1 MNKMRYAMKRIIN
14 VLFVGILTVLF
25 LAGCSSRTEPSMD
38 VNRLDTK
45 LSLEQNLDTFPQYAD
60 EENLLL
66 SLEKSIKVNVGPG
79 SETKGFFKYNLKNDT
94 LEQVVPMDLNAQT
107 HSAVPFG
114 NAILYVDYVMKNG
127 PLEWTV
133 VHFENGTKQ
142 NLRSGI
148 CSYYEDLPKL
158 SILEGRP
165 VLLWKDSKK
174 SEFGLEIF
182 DGEKLSE
189 IELPKGQ
196 NLVSTDSACNT
207 KEICFLTEND
217 AGDARFLIVGK
228 NGEIESVTL
237 DGKITSFGLT
247 KDALVCG
254 LGDYEQTG
262 KFSLM
267 VYNFRSKEK
276 KNTAVNK
283 PLYRMTD
290 SKTDVTLCVDST
302 FQLLKI
308 DSINGDVHAV
318 QISSEYSRKPVVL
331 RTVCEEGCIAA
342 FIKDEQ
348 DTQYEYYR
356 LSWN

>member
-1 MNKMRYAMKRIIN
+1 M
-14 VLFVGILTVLF
+14 
-25 LAGCSSRTEPSMD
+25 
-38 VNRLDTK
+38 
-45 LSLEQNLDTFPQYAD
+45 
-60 EENLLL
+60 
-66 SLEKSIKVNVGPG
+66 
-79 SETKGFFKYNLKNDT
+79 
-94 LEQVVPMDLNAQT
+94 
-107 HSAVPFG
+107 
-114 NAILYVDYVMKNG
+114 
-127 PLEWTV
+127 
-133 VHFENGTKQ
+133 
-142 NLRSGI
+142 
-148 CSYYEDLPKL
+148 
-158 SILEGRP
+158 
-165 VLLWKDSKK
+165 
-174 SEFGLEIF
+174 
-182 DGEKLSE
+182 
-189 IELPKGQ
+189 
-196 NLVSTDSACNT
+196 
-207 KEICFLTEND
+207 TEND

-318 QISSEYSRKPVVL
+318 QISSEYSRKPVIL